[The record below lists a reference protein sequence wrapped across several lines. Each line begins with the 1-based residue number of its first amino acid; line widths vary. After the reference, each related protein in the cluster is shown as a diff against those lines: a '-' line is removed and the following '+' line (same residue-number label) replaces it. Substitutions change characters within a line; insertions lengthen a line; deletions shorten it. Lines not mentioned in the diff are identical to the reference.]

1 MLLYVDLL
9 DPKHRDM
16 FDWLKP
22 NGNTADFY
30 LEKGHTQL
38 VLDDATDTVHISLMR
53 GKFTMGDAIPID
65 QVTYA
70 FDPSKRFFGEDT
82 QRPFLTSACY
92 ISPGL
97 DHDKIPT
104 LKDALKKQGDI
115 LLGPIGK
122 LVRDCFSKLF
132 DGPDLSI
139 QEQLGPTIAEVRNNP
154 KLLLDYE
161 A

>member
-9 DPKHRDM
+9 NPKHREM
-16 FDWLKP
+16 FDWINPKSNSQFYIN
-22 NGNTADFY
+22 NGHDQVIF
-30 LEKGHTQL
+30 
-38 VLDDATDTVHISLMR
+38 DDATDTVHVSLMR
-53 GKFTMGDAIPID
+53 GKFTMEGAVPID
-65 QVTYA
+65 QVSYT

-97 DHDKIPT
+97 DHSKIPT
-104 LKDALKKQGDI
+104 LKDALKKQGDT

-122 LVRDCFSKLF
+122 LVRDCYSRLF
-132 DGPDLSI
+132 DGPDISI

-154 KLLLDYE
+154 KLLFEYE